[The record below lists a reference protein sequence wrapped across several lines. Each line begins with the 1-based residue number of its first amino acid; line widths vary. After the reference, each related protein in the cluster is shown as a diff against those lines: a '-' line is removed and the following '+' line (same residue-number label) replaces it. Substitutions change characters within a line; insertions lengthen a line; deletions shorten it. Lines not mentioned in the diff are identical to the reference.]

1 VGERRISVTLCE
13 RCALSVYG
21 WVMWALQ
28 PLLRFKLS
36 RRARLEPGYA
46 YGVDQRF
53 GHRLP
58 ARPMMPVD
66 QPLVW
71 LHAVSLGETRAAAV
85 LLRALRHKLPGMRL
99 LLTHSTATGLAEG
112 AGLLQEGDVQSWFP
126 WDTPGAVNRFLS
138 HFRPQVGVL
147 METEVWPQLMHAC
160 RRLGI
165 PMVLANAR
173 MNKTSFERALRWSA
187 LSRPA
192 YAGLTQVCAQTKAD
206 AQRLRQLG
214 ASAHDAWGNLK
225 FDADPS
231 PAHLTLAK
239 RWRQASVGGWP
250 FTIML
255 ASSREGEELLFLKEI
270 QALTPDG
277 IDPSA
282 SNIEPTNV
290 RATQWLIVPRH
301 PHRFDEVA
309 QLVQAEGFQCSR
321 RSTWGETGPPPSQS
335 AAGRPVVWLGDSLG
349 DMALYYGMADVAL
362 LGGSFAPM
370 GGQNL
375 IEGAACGC
383 PLVLGPHTHNF
394 SDAAEEA
401 LTAGAA
407 LRAANM
413 QEGLG
418 TAVAWLG
425 SPRER
430 QRASDAGVAFARA
443 HKGAADRM
451 AAAVTGWVSAPPAR

>member
-1 VGERRISVTLCE
+1 MNLRVRCTLW
-13 RCALSVYG
+13 VYG

-53 GHRLP
+53 GHSLP
-58 ARPMMPVD
+58 ARPMVSVG

-85 LLRALRHKLPGMRL
+85 LLRALRDKLPGMRL

-112 AGLLQEGDVQSWFP
+112 AGLLQDGDVQSWFP

-147 METEVWPQLMHAC
+147 METEVWPQLMQAC
-160 RRLGI
+160 DRRGI
-165 PMVLANAR
+165 PMVLVNAR
-173 MNKTSFERALRWSA
+173 LNETSFAKALRWPA
-187 LSRPA
+187 LSGPA
-192 YAGLTQVCAQTKAD
+192 YAGLTEVCAQSEPD

-214 ASAHDAWGNLK
+214 APAREAWGNLK
-225 FDADPS
+225 FDAAPN
-231 PAHLTLAK
+231 PAHLALAK
-239 RWRQASVGGWP
+239 CWRQACVGGWP

-270 QALTPDG
+270 LALSLDG
-277 IDPSA
+277 IDSSA
-282 SNIEPTNV
+282 PKVESID
-290 RATQWLIVPRH
+290 AAAIHWLIVPRH
-301 PHRFDEVA
+301 PQRFDEVA
-309 QLVQAEGFQCSR
+309 ELVLAQGFECLR

-335 AAGRPVVWLGDSLG
+335 AAGKPVVWLGDSLG
-349 DMALYYGMADVAL
+349 DMALYYTMADVAL

-375 IEGAACGC
+375 IEAAACGC

-394 SDAAEEA
+394 ADAAEQA
-401 LTAGAA
+401 LNSGAA
-407 LRAANM
+407 VRAADM
-413 QEGLG
+413 AEGLLA
-418 TAVAWLG
+418 AVAWLR
-425 SPRER
+425 SPHER
-430 QRASDAGVAFARA
+430 QRASDAGMAFAHA
-443 HKGAADRM
+443 HKGAAERM
-451 AAAVTGWVSAPPAR
+451 AAAVARWVSAPPAR